1 MTYIF
6 AGVILLF
13 LCPSLWFAYR
23 QGLKDGLAVREGA
36 KTIEPIPTPIEYVQQ
51 KKEAKKI
58 KHESDK
64 VTEGWNNIMN
74 FDGTPQAKGVGD

>member
-1 MTYIF
+1 MEYF
-6 AGVILLF
+6 VAVLGLLF
-13 LCPSLWFAYR
+13 FMVPIWAYR

-36 KTIEPIPTPIEYVQQ
+36 KTIEPILTPIEYVQQ